1 MTPAFPTKWERG
13 TARRAGGEERVVERA
28 SLIRDFAN

>member
-1 MTPAFPTKWERG
+1 MTSAFPTKWERG

-28 SLIRDFAN
+28 SLINEGAN